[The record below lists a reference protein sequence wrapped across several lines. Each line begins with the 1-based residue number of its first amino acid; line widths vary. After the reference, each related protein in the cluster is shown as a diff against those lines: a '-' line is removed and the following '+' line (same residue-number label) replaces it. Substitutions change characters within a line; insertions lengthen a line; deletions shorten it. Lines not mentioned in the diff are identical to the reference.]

1 MMWRWTVLGTVY
13 VTDSGHNRVVALTAG
28 SATPVHLPFADLS
41 FPAGVTVDRDDSV
54 YVADLNN
61 NRVLKLAAGSN
72 AQSQLPFTGL
82 FSPTDV
88 AVDNDGAVYVI
99 DFYNRML
106 KLPTA

>member
-1 MMWRWTVLGTVY
+1 M
-13 VTDSGHNRVVALTAG
+13 
-28 SATPVHLPFADLS
+28 
-41 FPAGVTVDRDDSV
+41 TVDRDDSV

>member
-1 MMWRWTVLGTVY
+1 MAVDGAGTVY

-82 FSPTDV
+82 FSQLMWRWTT
-88 AVDNDGAVYVI
+88 
-99 DFYNRML
+99 
-106 KLPTA
+106 TAPST